1 MALKKCAQEVN
12 TPTQYRCFVC
22 RMRRE
27 LDALKNTS
35 MLRAN
40 ELQRVVNL
48 TENVSVSGV
57 VYPAGGEGV
66 VLTYMGYI
74 GMCRCKWYCFQ

>member
-1 MALKKCAQEVN
+1 
-12 TPTQYRCFVC
+12 
-22 RMRRE
+22 
-27 LDALKNTS
+27 

-57 VYPAGGEGV
+57 VYPAGGGGGGTDIYGLYRYV
-66 VLTYMGYI
+66 PL
-74 GMCRCKWYCFQ
+74 